1 MITTPLQLFDTG
13 ARSLSPVTISDGD
26 LLRIYSCG
34 PTVYRDAHV
43 GNLRTF
49 LLADLIIR
57 TLEYAGYKSI
67 LIQNIT
73 DVGHMSEDLHE
84 DKLLAESA
92 LTKIDP
98 FEIAREFEGR
108 FHKDLALI
116 GVRPAQ
122 RYPRA
127 SESITM
133 MQDLIQELIASE
145 HAYVGEDSSVYFDA
159 RSFASYGEI
168 SGNRLDALQPGHRY
182 EYTDDGA
189 KRFHADWALWKSAG
203 NRTEMVWD
211 SPWGLG
217 FPGWHIEC
225 SAMSLHYLDGVVDLH
240 LGGIDLRFPHHEN
253 ERAQSNSAAGREV
266 VAQWVHGEH
275 LLFEG
280 RKMSKSAGN
289 VLLVSEIIAKG
300 LDPLSLRLAFL
311 ENRYR
316 SQIDLTWD
324 GLKAADATIKRW
336 RSKLADWGPS
346 TSTSASEKIISECI
360 AYLMNDLGSADV
372 AIVLRKVERDET
384 LSMGERAHIFREM
397 EQIFALDLDR
407 KIAAIELT
415 DEQQRL
421 LAERAEARSAKNY
434 ARSDELRDQLMALGV
449 TVKDSASGQEF
460 ELLS

>member
-1 MITTPLQLFDTG
+1 M
-13 ARSLSPVTISDGD
+13 
-26 LLRIYSCG
+26 
-34 PTVYRDAHV
+34 
-43 GNLRTF
+43 
-49 LLADLIIR
+49 
-57 TLEYAGYKSI
+57 
-67 LIQNIT
+67 
-73 DVGHMSEDLHE
+73 
-84 DKLLAESA
+84 
-92 LTKIDP
+92 LT
-98 FEIAREFEGR
+98 
-108 FHKDLALI
+108 
-116 GVRPAQ
+116 
-122 RYPRA
+122 
-127 SESITM
+127 
-133 MQDLIQELIASE
+133 
-145 HAYVGEDSSVYFDA
+145 
-159 RSFASYGEI
+159 
-168 SGNRLDALQPGHRY
+168 N
-182 EYTDDGA
+182 
-189 KRFHADWALWKSAG
+189 
-203 NRTEMVWD
+203 
-211 SPWGLG
+211 
-217 FPGWHIEC
+217 
-225 SAMSLHYLDGVVDLH
+225 

-324 GLKAADATIKRW
+324 GLKAADSTIKRW

-346 TSTSASEKIISECI
+346 TSTAASEKIISECI
-360 AYLMNDLGSADV
+360 AHLMNDLGSADV

-407 KIAAIELT
+407 KMAAIELT
-415 DEQQRL
+415 DEQQHL